1 MNWTNL
7 VPNKI
12 YYYTIRRGF
21 DSSLSNTIVGKFRCI
36 RFGKVNTQII
46 IDESYSDNP
55 SIWTNSIP
63 FEWLISVKSVVQ
75 NIEALYIEDIFM
87 EDKIIVH
94 SL

>member
-7 VPNKI
+7 VPNKL
-12 YYYTIRRGF
+12 YYYTIHRGF
-21 DSSLSNTIVGKFRCI
+21 DSNISNTLIGKFHCI
-36 RFGKVNTQII
+36 RFGKVNAQII
-46 IDESYSDNP
+46 IDESYSNNP

-63 FEWLISVKSVVQ
+63 FEWLISVQSVVQ